1 MAIEPG
7 SLKTGSAISRRR
19 FMRAVGAGAGA
30 AALVPAVAAEA

>member
-1 MAIEPG
+1 MAPEAS

-30 AALVPAVAAEA
+30 AALSRPW